1 MNIFELP
8 LKIVPDE
15 RKTVT
20 AVFDGRICLIKIP
33 VSLSRQK
40 RRSLEYID
48 RVYWKML
55 GQFFEPKL
63 KTRTNELNSVF
74 YNFTYQ
80 SVRYHRQFRRWGSC
94 SSLKNINISH
104 RLLGAPQDLVD
115 YVIIHEL
122 AHLKYL
128 NHSREFWNLVRQTGV
143 NPRMMRKTLTEY
155 GYTWNLQYQQWLI
168 KVKQLLD
175 WISIWFYSRSKSANL
190 IIENKFRIPN
200 K

>member
-20 AVFDGRICLIKIP
+20 ASFDGSICLIKIP
-33 VSLSRQK
+33 ILLSRQK
-40 RRSLEYID
+40 KRSVGYID

-55 GQFFEPKL
+55 GQIFEPKL
-63 KTRTNELNSVF
+63 KARTSEINSNS
-74 YNFTYQ
+74 YNFAYQ

-104 RLLGAPQDLVD
+104 RLIGAPQNLVD

-128 NHSREFWNLVRQTGV
+128 NHSREFWDLVKQTGV
-143 NPRMMRKTLTEY
+143 NPRMMRKTIHDY
-155 GYTWNLQYQQWLI
+155 GCFWSIEYQQWLI
-168 KVKQLLD
+168 KVKHLLD
-175 WISIWFYSRSKSANL
+175 RINKASFY
-190 IIENKFRIPN
+190 F
-200 K
+200 